1 MKKLTIIML
10 SLVAL
15 IATSCGSKYNEKTC
29 EDLCVKINEGK
40 NLTEDDYA
48 ECIKQC
54 SAIIDNFKDQL
65 ENIKAK
71 AEKEDDEAIDLWDDF
86 DTDNEEI
93 LEYFQT
99 MYNALSY
106 ADLKG
111 ENKTNFKQLEDQ
123 WEDVLKLAR
132 KTERKVE
139 KLK

>member
-54 SAIIDNFKDQL
+54 SAIFDKYSDQL
-65 ENIKAK
+65 ENIIAK

-86 DTDNEEI
+86 DSDNEEMFEH
-93 LEYFQT
+93 LRT
-99 MYNALSY
+99 MYNALEN

-111 ENKTNFKQLEDQ
+111 ENKENFKLLEEQLEDMKKL
-123 WEDVLKLAR
+123 LKKAD
-132 KTERKVE
+132 RKVR